1 MCQSNVITTDDLP
14 PALRS
19 AADDGWIR
27 IRLGASMPEC
37 EKIIIRETLSHVGG
51 NKSKAA
57 ETLDIGRKTLLRK
70 LAEYEIGD
78 AEDEADKE

>member
-1 MCQSNVITTDDLP
+1 MCQSNVITVDDLP

-27 IRLGASMPEC
+27 IRLGANMAEC
-37 EKIIIRETLSHVGG
+37 EKSVIRDTLTHVGG

-57 ETLDIGRKTLLRK
+57 ETLEISRKTLIRK
-70 LAEYEIGD
+70 IDEYGL
-78 AEDEADKE
+78 DEELQQ